1 MSKEKNEVVKID
13 VTKAEK
19 YITKYNNV
27 LVRCNRSAWEL
38 AKVVYDTVKAK
49 DFEQAFGTMTE
60 YAKALGV
67 DKSGISK
74 MVKAYE
80 RKLYITDLNA
90 HNEKQAIDSE
100 FSLGQ
105 IEEFVRVPEEET
117 ADFVNA
123 YKITSATKTK
133 VIRECA
139 NAYLS
144 TEIKADE
151 ATEESTDDEA
161 TEESATDEM
170 TVDEINEVVNLTI
183 ETSDGFYFETQNKQ
197 IIERVKSFINEIIK

>member
-1 MSKEKNEVVKID
+1 MSKEKNEIVKID
-13 VTKAEK
+13 AVKAEK
-19 YITKYNNV
+19 YIAKYNNV
-27 LVRCNRSAWEL
+27 LVRCNRTAWEL

-49 DFEQAFGTMTE
+49 DFEQAFGTMSE

-67 DKSGISK
+67 DKSSITK
-74 MVKAYE
+74 MVKAYD
-80 RKLYITDLNA
+80 RKLYITCLNDC
-90 HNEKQAIDSE
+90 NDEEVISND

-133 VIRECA
+133 VIRECV

-144 TEIKADE
+144 PEIKADE
-151 ATEESTDDEA
+151 TTEESTD
-161 TEESATDEM
+161 DEM
-170 TVDEINEVVNLTI
+170 TVDEINESVNLTI
-183 ETSDGFYFETQNKQ
+183 ETSDGFHFETQNKEV
-197 IIERVKSFINEIIK
+197 IESIKAFINDIIN

>member
-13 VTKAEK
+13 TAKAEK

-27 LVRCNRSAWEL
+27 LVRCNRTAWEL

-49 DFEQAFGTMTE
+49 DFEQAFGTMAE

-67 DKSGISK
+67 DKSGVTK

-90 HNEKQAIDSE
+90 RNEKQAIDSE

-117 ADFVNA
+117 ADFLNA
-123 YKITSATKTK
+123 YKITSETKTK

-139 NAYLS
+139 NAYLAKDEETTEES
-144 TEIKADE
+144 TADE
-151 ATEESTDDEA
+151 STEESTD
-161 TEESATDEM
+161 DEM
-170 TVDEINEVVNLTI
+170 TVDEINEAVNLTV
-183 ETSDGFYFETQNKQ
+183 ETSDGFYFETQNKEV
-197 IIERVKSFINEIIK
+197 IERVKSFINEIIK